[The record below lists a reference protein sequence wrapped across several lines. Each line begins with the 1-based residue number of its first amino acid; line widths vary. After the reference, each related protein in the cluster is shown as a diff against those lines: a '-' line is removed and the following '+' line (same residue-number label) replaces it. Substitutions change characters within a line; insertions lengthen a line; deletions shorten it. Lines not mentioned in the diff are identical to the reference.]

1 MLTPGSPFHPP
12 FDVVAIGSSA
22 GGVEALSRVV
32 ADLPAGFPAAVV
44 AVHHLYRHGQSA
56 LAAIL
61 GRVTPLPVSFARDGE
76 TLSPGRITI
85 APADCHLAVDRG
97 GVVRLTRTPRLNF
110 SRPAVDPLF
119 ISVAFQFGV
128 RALGVVLTGA
138 NGDGG
143 AGAWA
148 IRYAGGMVLV
158 QDTATAAFPE
168 MPQAALSLGAP
179 NYVLPL
185 ELIGPAI
192 GALVCR
198 PGVEAMFRAQAPSRD
213 ELHAWRN

>member
-1 MLTPGSPFHPP
+1 METPGSLFRPP
-12 FDVVAIGSSA
+12 FDIVAIGSSA

-32 ADLPAGFPAAVV
+32 SALPEDFPAAVV
-44 AVHHLYRHGQSA
+44 IVHHLYRHGQSA

-61 GRVTPLPVSFARDGE
+61 GRLTPLPVSFARDGE
-76 TLSPGRITI
+76 TLHPGSIAI
-85 APADCHLAVDRG
+85 APADLHLVVGEGA
-97 GVVRLTRTPRLNF
+97 VVRLTRTARLNF

-119 ISVAFQFGV
+119 ISVAFQFGA

-143 AGAWA
+143 VGAWA

-158 QDTATAAFPE
+158 QDTSTAAYPE

-192 GALVCR
+192 SALVCR
-198 PGVEAMFRAQAPSRD
+198 PGVEAVFRSQAGHR
-213 ELHAWRN
+213 EAAGARVN